1 MSSLARVPQT
11 PEEGGSAGAADLSWL
26 VEIPEEIWHTCIC
39 THLDSVTLSRL
50 ARTCVAL
57 HRHTTAYCGTILYGR
72 RLVRE
77 GLHNLRDIL
86 IGFHAKCYTTRRG
99 DCARGELDA
108 KIDGHIHCLCEN
120 FNSARGGDKTPG
132 GASAEA
138 RQKKTAVHNLHK
150 ALAGWSI
157 EDIATFLLPLATHTG
172 MDWKESSAAISWA
185 LRVLGYDTLHRV
197 LYSPDPVLEL
207 QNNDNTS
214 DQEAIA
220 SIVGA
225 VVSRC
230 GSGDDGLDT
239 ILAKALALIHGY
251 EVKKGVKDLSS
262 LEFAL
267 AGGGVAVSHYIKQYQ
282 AHLGR
287 LPGESVAGRHSY
299 ISAIYRSFNVD
310 NPKGWLIPWRTG
322 SPPRHKHRYKHAEMP
337 ATMLLRRLGILSDA
351 YDTSPI
357 LSFACTPPTHQSIH
371 IFDIRLGAYVSRST
385 VL

>member
-138 RQKKTAVHNLHK
+138 RQKKTAVHDLHK

-267 AGGGVAVSHYIKQYQ
+267 AGGGSPSRTTSNNTRRIWVGFREKASPGDTPTSAQSTEVLTWIIPKDGSFLGGPGPPPGISTGISTPRCPPQCYSGGWVFSATRTIRHPFY
-282 AHLGR
+282 HLR
-287 LPGESVAGRHSY
+287 A
-299 ISAIYRSFNVD
+299 
-310 NPKGWLIPWRTG
+310 
-322 SPPRHKHRYKHAEMP
+322 PP
-337 ATMLLRRLGILSDA
+337 
-351 YDTSPI
+351 
-357 LSFACTPPTHQSIH
+357 PPTNPSTFSIYDWVH
-371 IFDIRLGAYVSRST
+371 M
-385 VL
+385 